1 MSCHISWLTAF
12 RFSGWLKMIQP
23 IGPSFSNKSFGVS
36 LMRVSWARGISG
48 HCNGVREAGMDRGW
62 AGTAARGFIVTG
74 SARPA
79 WTEGG
84 LGQKPGASL
93 HDQAAVDADR
103 LPGHVCRAAPGEKR
117 DHAGHVLGALHPSER
132 HLRS

>member
-62 AGTAARGFIVTG
+62 AGTEARGFIVTG

-79 WTEGG
+79 WTEVGWDRSPGVHCNGVREAGMDRGG
-84 LGQKPGASL
+84 LGQMPGASL
-93 HDQAAVDADR
+93 HDQAA
-103 LPGHVCRAAPGEKR
+103 
-117 DHAGHVLGALHPSER
+117 
-132 HLRS
+132 